1 MCLYVQLTT
10 RFQKWI
16 LTGCFSPQCR
26 ERWRQAL
33 LHTGLSCFLDACMPC
48 QSACLHPGY
57 SAILIQLP
65 ADVLGK
71 QQLMAQV
78 LEFLPFTKEM
88 WMEVKSV
95 KSGRHRKLIIS
106 SAREKA
112 LLRCWGRCVILASHS
127 EMKQIT

>member
-1 MCLYVQLTT
+1 M
-10 RFQKWI
+10 
-16 LTGCFSPQCR
+16 
-26 ERWRQAL
+26 
-33 LHTGLSCFLDACMPC
+33 
-48 QSACLHPGY
+48 HPGY

-106 SAREKA
+106 SA
-112 LLRCWGRCVILASHS
+112 
-127 EMKQIT
+127 